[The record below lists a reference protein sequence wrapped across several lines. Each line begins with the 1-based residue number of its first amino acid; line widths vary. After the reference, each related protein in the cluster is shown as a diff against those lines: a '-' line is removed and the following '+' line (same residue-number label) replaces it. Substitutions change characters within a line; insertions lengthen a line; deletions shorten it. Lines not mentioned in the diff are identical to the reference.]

1 MKLFST
7 KASET
12 NLSNDLFKR
21 PLTSKASEKKFDLV
35 GDLLNKR
42 TIDSSAAKANQK
54 SSDYFS
60 DLWDKKRDSQRVS
73 IKSIDVNSFFGDNDK
88 RPVSPFRDQP
98 KSTEL
103 TSTGFLHKKNDRP
116 TLAESK
122 SGSRTPQQALK
133 EDLNKIFEPA
143 KTPNSG
149 KENKLKI
156 DTDRSY
162 KALSQEI
169 AKFRSSRSNLLEQS
183 PISRP
188 KELTPKHSS
197 HTGFFS
203 TNDQRERDSEKDK
216 PLNRFNFHSPGASTT
231 ESIFFNRE
239 EIVSSGDKKLT
250 DKFPLSKIYEI
261 QDLFYNVSEKEF
273 NDLSPE
279 YVEELIKLSSVI
291 MHRVKSSNY
300 YTKS

>member
-1 MKLFST
+1 VVKHSEFS
-7 KASET
+7 
-12 NLSNDLFKR
+12 
-21 PLTSKASEKKFDLV
+21 
-35 GDLLNKR
+35 
-42 TIDSSAAKANQK
+42 
-54 SSDYFS
+54 
-60 DLWDKKRDSQRVS
+60 
-73 IKSIDVNSFFGDNDK
+73 
-88 RPVSPFRDQP
+88 
-98 KSTEL
+98 
-103 TSTGFLHKKNDRP
+103 STGFLKKTDRP

-122 SGSRTPQQALK
+122 TGIRTPKQTLK
-133 EDLNKIFEPA
+133 EDLNKIFETA

-162 KALSQEI
+162 KALSHEI
-169 AKFRSSRSNLLEQS
+169 GKFRSSRSNLLEQS

-188 KELTPKHSS
+188 KEHTPKHSS
-197 HTGFFS
+197 QTSGFFG
-203 TNDQRERDSEKDK
+203 NDLRERDSEKDK
-216 PLNRFNFHSPGASTT
+216 PLTRFNFHSPSSTT

-239 EIVSSGDKKLT
+239 ESTSGDKKLN

-273 NDLSPE
+273 NELSAE

>member
-1 MKLFST
+1 
-7 KASET
+7 
-12 NLSNDLFKR
+12 
-21 PLTSKASEKKFDLV
+21 LV
-35 GDLLNKR
+35 GDLLNKKVN
-42 TIDSSAAKANQK
+42 DNSASKPSQK
-54 SSDYFS
+54 NIEYFS
-60 DLWDKKRDSQRVS
+60 DLWEKKRDSQRVS
-73 IKSIDVNSFFGDNDK
+73 IKSIDVNSFFSGENDK
-88 RPVSPFRDQP
+88 RTVSPFRDQP
-98 KSTEL
+98 KSNEFS
-103 TSTGFLHKKNDRP
+103 STGFLKKTERP

-122 SGSRTPQQALK
+122 SGTRTPKQTLK

-143 KTPNSG
+143 KTPTAG

-188 KELTPKHSS
+188 KELTPKNSS
-197 HTGFFS
+197 QTTFFS
-203 TNDQRERDSEKDK
+203 NNDLRERDSEKDK
-216 PLNRFNFHSPGASTT
+216 PLARFNFHSPSATADT
-231 ESIFFNRE
+231 IFFNRE
-239 EIVSSGDKKLT
+239 EPSSNEKKLT
-250 DKFPLSKIYEI
+250 DKFALSKIYEI

-273 NDLSPE
+273 NELSQE

-291 MHRVKSSNY
+291 MHRVKNSNY